1 MGAEAGLDDILDPLS
16 RCFDPESARKVVE
29 FEFDGQLQERIQQL
43 GAAANEGT
51 LDDQERSEYEA
62 LVNAAD
68 FVAILKLKV
77 RRQLQPNAA

>member
-1 MGAEAGLDDILDPLS
+1 MNAEVGLDDILDPLI
-16 RCFDPESARKVVE
+16 RCLDADSARKVVE
-29 FEFDGQLQERIQQL
+29 FQFDDQLQERIDQL

-62 LVNAAD
+62 MVNAAD
-68 FVAILKLKV
+68 FVAILKLKA